1 MKTIYL
7 TKLEGAKFSQ
17 AEIFLANKLRTLKSY
32 GSDKNDFIKRMT
44 GAIDGKE
51 FSKSEA
57 LRIWDA
63 MHSVTFYDKDA
74 DHYLTGMD
82 EHHKLLFKAAYY
94 RNNSN
99 FFEDYAH
106 RLLEEGEIIVHTG
119 RPKGYTSPAIRENLA
134 KMRAAK
140 AAKKAGSPLA
150 EDIFHVEPPKE
161 EEEQKPASNLF
172 DGLSLSELE
181 QAQSELVAAI
191 QNRREEILDLYKS
204 LKGQIADLE
213 RQVTD
218 LETKNPWLK
227 QL

>member
-140 AAKKAGSPLA
+140 AAKKAQLSK
-150 EDIFHVEPPKE
+150 EQETPKE
-161 EEEQKPASNLF
+161 ETPVEDTPTKINLF
-172 DGLSLSELE
+172 NGLSLDAIRE
-181 QAQSELVAAI
+181 AQNQLSGAILVAQA
-191 QNRREEILDLYKS
+191 EEKRKAGIRHQYETLRAA
-204 LKGQIADLE
+204 ADKLLAE
-213 RQVTD
+213 
-218 LETKNPWLK
+218 NPWLD
-227 QL
+227 QQ